1 MSRFLVCG
9 DVHLSD
15 EAKAPLNRKGHWT
28 EELFDKLKF
37 IVELAK
43 KQKCD
48 AILQL
53 GDLYHSPSYHAN
65 SSELIQR
72 THNVLTAADIPVV
85 IVSGNH
91 ELRHNDYENDI
102 PKHALGALGRMR
114 GINLLVGPSQEFPEV
129 FGIPYLQDWT
139 TLPKWIDQY
148 NSYMDDHPEIKRGII
163 ITHMS
168 LFPLKDAPIYEFI
181 SDEDLA
187 EMIKHP
193 TTVMHG
199 HLHFQQGARTYNDVE
214 IINYGAISR
223 GSLHKETL
231 ERQPQVYVYNSDTGK
246 HRVFNVPVK
255 PASEVFALEAHELS
269 QERSEKLT
277 GFLEGLDTQE
287 GSVVTS
293 VEQMKEHVIGSESVS
308 DDVKHIVSDLLD
320 FAQE

>member
-1 MSRFLVCG
+1 MTRYMVVG
-9 DVHLSD
+9 DIHQNATGPGARKDSWPD
-15 EAKAPLNRKGHWT
+15 EIN
-28 EELFDKLKF
+28 EKLAF
-37 IVELAK
+37 ISNLAAEK
-43 KQKCD
+43 NCD
-48 AILQL
+48 AVLQL
-53 GDLYHSPSYHAN
+53 GDVWHNPRPSRTPHW
-65 SSELIQR
+65 LIQS
-72 THNVLTAADIPVV
+72 THDAMMSGGLPWY

-91 ELRHNDYENDI
+91 DQH
-102 PKHALGALGRMR
+102 HLGHDSMPEQPLGVLGRMR
-114 GINLLVGPSQEFPEV
+114 GIHLAYKSNKDFPEV
-129 FGIPYLQDWT
+129 FSIPYLDDLQE
-139 TLPKWIDQY
+139 LPKWVDQY

-168 LFPLKDAPIYEFI
+168 LFPLKDEPIYDFVA
-181 SDEDLA
+181 DEDLA

-255 PASEVFALEAHELS
+255 DPAEVFALEAHELS